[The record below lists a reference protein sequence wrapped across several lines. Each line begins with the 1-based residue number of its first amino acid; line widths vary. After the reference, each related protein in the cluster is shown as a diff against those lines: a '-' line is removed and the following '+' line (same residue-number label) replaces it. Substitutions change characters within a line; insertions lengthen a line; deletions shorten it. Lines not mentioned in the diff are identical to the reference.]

1 MLPIIK
7 LEYRHYFYNISKS
20 KNELR
25 TTTVITNDGTISIKL
40 HSPKGEKII
49 SVKKSNYPIEEF
61 KKLCQKIES
70 CIKNANTC
78 FTFTDDSAE
87 KLTIFYQYNHIQE
100 VDRGLG
106 DARTYIGKIVYD
118 FLDKYE
124 SYQYEKDN
132 ATISENNYLELK
144 KKFGHLA
151 SWAIWKMPD
160 GKPKS
165 NTSDLTIFND
175 EQILSKLNTNY
186 VFVGLNAAANHG
198 DYNEEK
204 HDWHC
209 FHSAYA
215 FQNDY
220 KLRYALADTRFW
232 GSYITD
238 IIKEHKETDSSKV
251 VSYIKKNPEIL
262 AKNVELFE
270 EELGLLGGNPVL
282 IALGT
287 ATYSF
292 LNECFGEKY
301 KIYKITHY
309 AHQIGKEKYRDE
321 VLNSLKDI

>member
-20 KNELR
+20 KIELK
-25 TTTVITNDGTISIKL
+25 TTTIITNNGIISTKI
-40 HSPKGEKII
+40 HSPKDEKII
-49 SVKKSNYPIEEF
+49 AVKKHNYPVEEF
-61 KKLCQKIES
+61 EKLCKKIES
-70 CIKNANTC
+70 CINNAITC
-78 FTFTDDSAE
+78 LTFTDDSSE
-87 KLTIFYQYNHIQE
+87 KLTIFYQYDHTQD

-106 DARTYIGKIVYD
+106 NGRTYIGGIIYN
-118 FLDKYE
+118 FLDKFQ
-124 SYQYEKDN
+124 SDKYEKAN
-132 ATISENNYLELK
+132 GAISENNYLKLK
-144 KKFGHLA
+144 EKFGHLA
-151 SWAIWKMPD
+151 SWAIWKMPE
-160 GKPKS
+160 GTPKS
-165 NTSDLTIFND
+165 NTSDLTAFND
-175 EQILSKLNTNY
+175 KQILSKLNTNY

-251 VSYIKKNPEIL
+251 VSYIKKNPDIL
-262 AKNVELFE
+262 AKNMRLFE
-270 EELGLLGGNPVL
+270 EELDLLGGNPIL

-292 LNECFGEKY
+292 LKECFGRKY

-309 AHQIGKEKYRDE
+309 AHQIGKEKYREE